1 MSNLKT
7 FKLKRHA
14 GVDDLKGLY
23 AYVGNSQGDHS
34 GSNEL
39 HSDKASGG
47 WMSFVFD
54 CEETQ
59 EAINAEVKS
68 RAIWNENYV
77 EELKKSGK
85 FGTEYEINMSF
96 RRHPLFDD
104 EKASETPTM
113 THSFFIMDVSKDL
126 GKGE

>member
-1 MSNLKT
+1 MDNLTKFT
-7 FKLKRHA
+7 LKRRY
-14 GVDDLKGLY
+14 GIDDLKGLY

-39 HSDKASGG
+39 HSDKESGG
-47 WMSFVFD
+47 WMSFVFN

-68 RAIWNENYV
+68 RAIWNENYI

-85 FGTEYEINMSF
+85 YGTEFEINMSF
-96 RRHPLFDD
+96 QRHPLFDD
-104 EKASETPTM
+104 EKATERPTM
-113 THSFFIMDVSKDL
+113 THSFFIMDMSKD
-126 GKGE
+126 KES